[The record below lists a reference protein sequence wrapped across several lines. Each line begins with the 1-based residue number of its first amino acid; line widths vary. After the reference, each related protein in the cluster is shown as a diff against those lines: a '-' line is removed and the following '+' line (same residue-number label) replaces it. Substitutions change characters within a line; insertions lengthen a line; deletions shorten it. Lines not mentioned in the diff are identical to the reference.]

1 MERRGRR
8 RNQNVEEEQPAPRP
22 GVEGDANGIH
32 LLAQLLAA
40 QQQQQAAFQRQQVE
54 REALQAAQ
62 TAELAR
68 ALQQLAE
75 QNGMPRTNRKLTEF
89 FGKPEDDVDD
99 WIHSVNQEA
108 AAGNWPDPHKLNVA
122 KAALRGAAARW
133 EPDPGVDADWVQWSN
148 ALAIAF
154 RKKYTLQEW
163 FNLVKATKQQENQP
177 AAQYAIQTKKLL
189 QFCPHPME
197 EREFVKYVI
206 QGIRHK
212 QFSSVLLSNP
222 PATMAQFAN
231 IYGEMEANAAFG
243 PVEEVPSDKVD
254 TLMSQ
259 LNSKLAV
266 LERAAQLKEIEKK
279 NKTSGARPAP
289 YPPAEERRAF
299 NNPSRPNECRNC
311 REKGHFARDC
321 PQDRICYKCGKTGH
335 LMRDCRLV
343 CHRCGSSSHL
353 LPNCP
358 NRGPTHLDNR
368 TNPSENANAG
378 SKGADPAQKE
388 H

>member
-68 ALQQLAE
+68 ALRQLAE

-163 FNLVKATKQQENQP
+163 FNLVKAFVSENQRNWDERLP
-177 AAQYAIQTKKLL
+177 EAVIAINTARQSSTQRSPFEVIYGRIDKLPHESLFPWPREENVSNHGFIKRLRELRDTVRSTLLAKQKKMKVATDKKRKKAHIYSPGDLVLVSRNIARVGRTKKLL
-189 QFCPHPME
+189 PLYIGPYQVVGRRSMVTYLVEDIPAMRKRKVWRRFTAHVSQMKRFRTPHDTE
-197 EREFVKYVI
+197 WDRDQQRKSAGDAKDRV
-206 QGIRHK
+206 RHLNRARK
-212 QFSSVLLSNP
+212 KC
-222 PATMAQFAN
+222 T
-231 IYGEMEANAAFG
+231 
-243 PVEEVPSDKVD
+243 DK
-254 TLMSQ
+254 L
-259 LNSKLAV
+259 
-266 LERAAQLKEIEKK
+266 
-279 NKTSGARPAP
+279 
-289 YPPAEERRAF
+289 
-299 NNPSRPNECRNC
+299 
-311 REKGHFARDC
+311 
-321 PQDRICYKCGKTGH
+321 
-335 LMRDCRLV
+335 
-343 CHRCGSSSHL
+343 
-353 LPNCP
+353 
-358 NRGPTHLDNR
+358 
-368 TNPSENANAG
+368 
-378 SKGADPAQKE
+378 
-388 H
+388 